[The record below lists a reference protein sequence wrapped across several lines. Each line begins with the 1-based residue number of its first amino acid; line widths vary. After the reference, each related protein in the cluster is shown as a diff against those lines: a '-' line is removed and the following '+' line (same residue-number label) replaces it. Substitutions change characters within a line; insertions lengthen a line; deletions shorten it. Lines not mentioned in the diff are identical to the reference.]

1 MLLLIK
7 VKVGVNLHT
16 IAGRVEKMGKLHVN
30 VKFSSASSC
39 PLEVDS
45 SSSVRSLKN
54 CVSSKT
60 GIAEGD
66 LHLILAGKVL
76 NDNQT
81 LDVSYWQLIL
91 YPPPPPDTPIYFV
104 SMGYSIVLVMFST
117 ALLEKISVSCTAQ
130 IFYILRDI
138 KFSHK
143 LDLKISGKKFNL
155 GKNQLLKMY
164 QFYQCMFIKTKFLL
178 DKKFDLLTYRFSR
191 PVLPIVR
198 LSTLGITLGS
208 QWVKIGGLWR
218 PVIKS

>member
-91 YPPPPPDTPIYFV
+91 YPPPPRTH
-104 SMGYSIVLVMFST
+104 
-117 ALLEKISVSCTAQ
+117 Q
-130 IFYILRDI
+130 
-138 KFSHK
+138 
-143 LDLKISGKKFNL
+143 
-155 GKNQLLKMY
+155 
-164 QFYQCMFIKTKFLL
+164 
-178 DKKFDLLTYRFSR
+178 
-191 PVLPIVR
+191 
-198 LSTLGITLGS
+198 STLYPWDTLLFLWCS
-208 QWVKIGGLWR
+208 QLHFLKNLSFTYVYNPNLLY
-218 PVIKS
+218 S

>member
-16 IAGRVEKMGKLHVN
+16 IARRVEKMGKLHVN

-81 LDVSYWQLIL
+81 LDVSY
-91 YPPPPPDTPIYFV
+91 
-104 SMGYSIVLVMFST
+104 
-117 ALLEKISVSCTAQ
+117 
-130 IFYILRDI
+130 
-138 KFSHK
+138 
-143 LDLKISGKKFNL
+143 
-155 GKNQLLKMY
+155 
-164 QFYQCMFIKTKFLL
+164 
-178 DKKFDLLTYRFSR
+178 
-191 PVLPIVR
+191 
-198 LSTLGITLGS
+198 
-208 QWVKIGGLWR
+208 
-218 PVIKS
+218 

>member
-91 YPPPPPDTPIYFV
+91 YPPPPPPDTPIYFV
-104 SMGYSIVLVMFST
+104 SMGYSIVLNCTSW
-117 ALLEKISVSCTAQ
+117 KISVSRTAQ

-155 GKNQLLKMY
+155 GEKSTFKNVSLLPMHVYKN
-164 QFYQCMFIKTKFLL
+164 
-178 DKKFDLLTYRFSR
+178 
-191 PVLPIVR
+191 
-198 LSTLGITLGS
+198 
-208 QWVKIGGLWR
+208 KIPAG
-218 PVIKS
+218 

>member
-91 YPPPPPDTPIYFV
+91 YPPPPGHTNLLCIHGILYCSQLHFLKNF
-104 SMGYSIVLVMFST
+104 SFTYSPN
-117 ALLEKISVSCTAQ
+117 LLYS
-130 IFYILRDI
+130 
-138 KFSHK
+138 
-143 LDLKISGKKFNL
+143 
-155 GKNQLLKMY
+155 
-164 QFYQCMFIKTKFLL
+164 
-178 DKKFDLLTYRFSR
+178 
-191 PVLPIVR
+191 
-198 LSTLGITLGS
+198 
-208 QWVKIGGLWR
+208 
-218 PVIKS
+218 

>member
-91 YPPPPPDTPIYFV
+91 YPPPPPRTHQSTLYPWDT
-104 SMGYSIVLVMFST
+104 LLFST
-117 ALLEKISVSCTAQ
+117 ALLEKFQFHVQPKSS
-130 IFYILRDI
+130 IFLEI
-138 KFSHK
+138 
-143 LDLKISGKKFNL
+143 
-155 GKNQLLKMY
+155 
-164 QFYQCMFIKTKFLL
+164 
-178 DKKFDLLTYRFSR
+178 
-191 PVLPIVR
+191 
-198 LSTLGITLGS
+198 
-208 QWVKIGGLWR
+208 
-218 PVIKS
+218 